1 MKLYPYQRQAVD
13 YHKAHHYSL
22 NGSEMGL
29 GKTIM
34 SLTTAKETG
43 NKALVVGP
51 AFLKKTWEDEAEKI
65 GVRIH
70 FVSYSMINRVTVLEA
85 SKFNFWIADEVHA
98 LKNPTAQR
106 TQAFYSLL
114 KACKPEYFIGM
125 SGTPLKNRV
134 MDLWTL
140 IAFCMQNP
148 KDTSGAKLEGELTKY
163 HAFARHFCNVQEL
176 KIRGRRI
183 PKYTTV
189 KDEKI
194 PELKGL
200 LKDKFIRFQ
209 VKDVLKDLPAITRK
223 FVPLDIIS
231 DSFDDELLDTF
242 EAYATGHKANST
254 AKRQSAL
261 IKSGATIEY
270 CKSLID
276 GGVGQLLI
284 FTDHVESAQALKA
297 VDPDTK
303 VITGATPMLD
313 RQNAVVAFQEGR
325 IKVIVATIGSMS
337 VGVTLTAANH
347 VVFNDMS
354 WVPSDNMQAEK
365 RVHRIGQGKPC
376 FAHYIES
383 TPTDRYI
390 TKTLVAKMDTINK
403 VIE

>member
-1 MKLYPYQRQAVD
+1 
-13 YHKAHHYSL
+13 
-22 NGSEMGL
+22 MGL
-29 GKTIM
+29 GKSCM
-34 SLTTAKETG
+34 SLTAAKETE
-43 NKALVVGP
+43 NDPLVIGP
-51 AFLKKTWEDEAEKI
+51 AFLKRTWEDEAEKL
-65 GVRIH
+65 GVRIY
-70 FVSYSMINRVTVLEA
+70 FVSYSMLHHLTVLEA
-85 SKFNFWIADEVHA
+85 KKFNFWIADEVTA
-98 LKNPTAQR
+98 LKNPSAQR

-114 KACKPEYFIGM
+114 KACKPEYFTGL
-125 SGTPLKNRV
+125 SGTPIKNKV
-134 MDLWTL
+134 QDLWTL
-140 IAFCMQNP
+140 FAFCMQNP
-148 KDTSGAKLEGELTKY
+148 KATNGLKLEGELTKY
-163 HAFARHFCNVQEL
+163 HAFSRYFCNAQEM
-176 KIRGRRI
+176 KIKGRRI
-183 PKYTTV
+183 TKYTTV
-189 KDEKI
+189 KDDKI
-194 PELKGL
+194 PELKAL
-200 LKDKFIRFQ
+200 LKDKFIRFRLE
-209 VKDVLKDLPAITRK
+209 DVLKDLPSITRK
-223 FVPLDIIS
+223 FVPLDVIS
-231 DSFDDELLDTF
+231 DGLDGELQETF

-261 IKSGATIEY
+261 IKTGATIEY
-270 CKSLID
+270 CKGLIE

-284 FTDHVESAQALKA
+284 FTDHVESAHALKA

-325 IKVIVATIGSMS
+325 VKVIVATIGSMS

-383 TPTDRYI
+383 TPTDKYI